1 MVEFPD
7 IRNSLPC
14 CVRAD
19 GIMLRSRE
27 QVFSWRSGAARWPR
41 LQDRSR
47 RRCARRLR
55 IPLDNSLNHQTH
67 GCLPKISLRSLHS
80 DDVDALDQ
88 PLEQAPVSRSDST
101 CDDAS
106 LLDRLMRRIAC
117 RELRLQRNLI
127 AHGVRMVND
136 AGIPHVTWHSH
147 FLESDDYA
155 VVRSFSYEGRGYCRG
170 RRCWGSC
177 W

>member
-1 MVEFPD
+1 
-7 IRNSLPC
+7 
-14 CVRAD
+14 
-19 GIMLRSRE
+19 
-27 QVFSWRSGAARWPR
+27 
-41 LQDRSR
+41 
-47 RRCARRLR
+47 
-55 IPLDNSLNHQTH
+55 
-67 GCLPKISLRSLHS
+67 LRSLHP

-106 LLDRLMRRIAC
+106 LLDRLVRRTAC

-127 AHGVRMVND
+127 AHGVWMVDD

-155 VVRSFSYEGRGYCRG
+155 VVRSFSYEDFDSFLESARAVLNAFDETKRNLEELLPGKWPAITEMGAG
-170 RRCWGSC
+170 ET
-177 W
+177 